1 MNQASLRPEQVIR
14 RFLET
19 HEGPLEAHILH
30 LKQTFEFDDLSPENL
45 KRATDALEEVDI
57 RVEPP
62 LEEVAADGRLTLSIA
77 ERAAAP
83 AEPESSRLE
92 RDAPKAEHEQR
103 RPGQTRIRRRL
114 LRRVSGNRAGGE
126 RRQPQPR
133 GAERE
138 EAATAARQAFAETP
152 PDGDARASLEQ
163 ALGVLGD
170 AAAPPQE
177 TLAAIDYLVAQL
189 RPKAERHLDEAEQA
203 LTGTA
208 AAREQV
214 DATLAGLDDGLGQL
228 VERNESVRGEFMRQ
242 AERRSRLLVE
252 WDEGFA
258 AARDALGR
266 VRAMRE
272 EREGIE
278 SRLAELTAATQQLS
292 QTRQAGIS
300 EIARWEAEL
309 EQIPS
314 RVAGARAAVQ
324 EAISDPDVHDQ
335 LETRVAALREAEA
348 TEDQTRRRL
357 EHARDGLETGLAAA
371 QAGFESAR
379 EGLRDALAG
388 EGEEKAEL
396 WARFDAHCD
405 AQREAF
411 QALDDELSTLT
422 AFPGD
427 GPEVADLGAGLV
439 ELRGLLTP
447 EGDEGVPSQATVEA
461 AVQANRAALAVL
473 RPIGELQ
480 RIRERAAAEL
490 ADRLAEAEQRVV
502 EVVAKSEQAEREA
515 GMRLAES
522 ASELE
527 ARERELERAR
537 AEAEAVRERLE
548 EVEAERAEAEAALAE
563 AGTARAEADEARAEA
578 EAARAEANKVRAE
591 ADQAGA
597 AAEEARDELERV
609 LSREEGAPR
618 RIAELSN
625 ELAEADQLVVEVV
638 AKSEQAER
646 EAGMRLAESASELEA
661 RERELERARAEA
673 EAVRERLEEVEAER
687 AEAEVALAEAGS
699 ARAEADEAGAAAEAA
714 RAELGSVR
722 AQAEE
727 ARAELERAPSQ
738 DEGAERRIAELAAQL
753 DGSRSEF
760 DRRLG
765 QLAEEVARAR
775 SGAQELRA
783 RAERSERHV
792 VDLKE
797 ELSSSRREAEK
808 RLAQRDAE
816 LEQAR
821 SQAPDADLQRR
832 VREAEEKLTATESEV
847 ERARADEKAAREQL
861 IKLSKE
867 LEDARERLGHRRVE
881 RRQKGEDHL
890 VEAIESVRRA
900 LTDDMEGGPP
910 R

>member
-548 EVEAERAEAEAALAE
+548 EVEAERAEAE
-563 AGTARAEADEARAEA
+563 
-578 EAARAEANKVRAE
+578 
-591 ADQAGA
+591 
-597 AAEEARDELERV
+597 
-609 LSREEGAPR
+609 
-618 RIAELSN
+618 
-625 ELAEADQLVVEVV
+625 
-638 AKSEQAER
+638 
-646 EAGMRLAESASELEA
+646 
-661 RERELERARAEA
+661 
-673 EAVRERLEEVEAER
+673 
-687 AEAEVALAEAGS
+687 VALAEAGS